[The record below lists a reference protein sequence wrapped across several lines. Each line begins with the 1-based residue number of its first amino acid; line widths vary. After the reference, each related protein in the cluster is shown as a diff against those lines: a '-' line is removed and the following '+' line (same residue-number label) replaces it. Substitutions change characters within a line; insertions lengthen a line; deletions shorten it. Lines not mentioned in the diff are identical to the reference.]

1 MIRVTTP
8 PFHRKEIASVSDLN
22 FPSTVETLDGVST
35 VEVRTSA
42 NAALIPTIRAVASDL
57 AARADF
63 DLDAISDLRMA
74 VDEACATLVD
84 VAAPTSTLRCTF
96 LVHQDRIEVSAEVSA
111 GQPDAT
117 VSTDTFGWRVLQ
129 TLADDVHAL
138 RTSGTDGSGPTVGI
152 RLVKH
157 AGEPP
162 R

>member
-1 MIRVTTP
+1 VSEVDPVGGADAVQAQR
-8 PFHRKEIASVSDLN
+8 SV
-22 FPSTVETLDGVST
+22 

-42 NAALIPTIRAVASDL
+42 SAALIPTIRAVASDL

-84 VAAPTSTLRCTF
+84 VAAPGSDLHCEFTVLGE
-96 LVHQDRIEVSAEVSA
+96 RIEVRARVDIA
-111 GQPDAT
+111 GPGST

-129 TLADDVHAL
+129 TLADSVELQADAG
-138 RTSGTDGSGPTVGI
+138 RTVGI
-152 RLVKH
+152 RLHKS
-157 AGEPP
+157 ADPAP

>member
-1 MIRVTTP
+1 
-8 PFHRKEIASVSDLN
+8 VSDADS
-22 FPSTVETLDGVST
+22 PHPAETLDGVST

-42 NAALIPTIRAVASDL
+42 SAALIPTIRAVASDL

-84 VAAPTSTLRCTF
+84 VAAPRSELLCTF
-96 LVHQDRIEVSAEVSA
+96 HVRADGIEVRARVHAA
-111 GQPDAT
+111 GPDAG

-129 TLADDVHAL
+129 TLADEVAVLGPSAD
-138 RTSGTDGSGPTVGI
+138 DGAGTVGI
-152 RLVKH
+152 RLDKL
-157 AGEPP
+157 AGDPS

>member
-1 MIRVTTP
+1 M
-8 PFHRKEIASVSDLN
+8 SDVDS
-22 FPSTVETLDGVST
+22 PHPAETLDGVST

-42 NAALIPTIRAVASDL
+42 SAALIPTIRAVASDL

-84 VAAPTSTLRCTF
+84 VAAPQSVLHCTF
-96 LVHQDRIEVSAEVSA
+96 HVRVDGIEVRAEVEV
-111 GQPDAT
+111 GQADAT

-129 TLADDVHAL
+129 TLADEVDVLFGPAV
-138 RTSGTDGSGPTVGI
+138 DGRRPTVGI
-152 RLVKH
+152 RLDKL
-157 AGEPP
+157 AGDPP

>member
-1 MIRVTTP
+1 
-8 PFHRKEIASVSDLN
+8 
-22 FPSTVETLDGVST
+22 VETPGSV

-42 NAALIPTIRAVASDL
+42 SASLIPTIRAVASDL

-84 VAAPTSTLRCTF
+84 VAAPGSSLRCTF
-96 LVHQDRIEVSAEVSA
+96 DVREELIRVHAEVDTGDA
-111 GQPDAT
+111 GTP

-129 TLADDVHAL
+129 TLADEVELQAN
-138 RTSGTDGSGPTVGI
+138 GSGTVGI
-152 RLVKH
+152 RLHKR
-157 AGEPP
+157 ADAAS